1 MSLMA
6 LTGQL
11 TSAIAIGTLA
21 SMKEGGNITIALME
35 ALANPTV
42 CYVPI
47 YCESYSVARESE
59 ISMSMVMTQSS
70 GEKQFVSDNNA
81 PHPRVWTMTGYLR
94 SLIPYLENFIYF
106 KPTILLQKSILD
118 QAMLS
123 RKTVPLKTKD
133 GEIVEV
139 LIKSLTLTDEP
150 RAQNTV
156 QVSMTVQELPYLE
169 SIEGTLSEL
178 ADAAKASLPVDAL
191 IATYS
196 TAIVGA
202 GAVSILGALL

>member
-35 ALANPTV
+35 ALANPTIN
-42 CYVPI
+42 YVPV
-47 YCESYSVARESE
+47 YCDSYKVTREAD
-59 ISMSMVMTQSS
+59 ISTSMIMSQSS
-70 GEKQFVSDNNA
+70 GEKQFVSDNTA
-81 PHPRVWTMTGYLR
+81 PHPRVWTMNGYLR
-94 SLIPYLENFIYF
+94 SLIPYLENLIYF
-106 KPTILLQKSILD
+106 KPTILLQKMILD

-123 RKTVPLKTKD
+123 RKTVPFKTKD

-139 LIKSLTLTDEP
+139 LIKSLVMEDTP

-156 QVSMTVQELPYLE
+156 TINLTVQELPYLE
-169 SIEGTLSEL
+169 AIEGSLSDL
-178 ADAAKASLPVDAL
+178 SDASKSSLPDDA
-191 IATYS
+191 IVTSFS
-196 TAIVGA
+196 TAVVSF
-202 GAVSILGALL
+202 GAVGILGALQ